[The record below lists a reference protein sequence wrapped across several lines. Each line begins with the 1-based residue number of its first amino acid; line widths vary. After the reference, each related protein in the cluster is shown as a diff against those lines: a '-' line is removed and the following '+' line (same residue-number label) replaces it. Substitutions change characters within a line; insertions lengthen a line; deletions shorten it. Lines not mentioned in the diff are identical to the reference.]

1 VNIPGS
7 PVSSTGVSDRAS
19 KGKAAPDASS
29 PSRAEWWF
37 VYVVLVATALIPGLA
52 IKYNLLSQTVIQ
64 VFWSAAYI
72 IAGLQLLRMR
82 TRVLPL
88 VKRCGALWAL
98 LILMFASTLWSVDPY
113 ITFTESIELLGTS
126 VIGLYIAARFT
137 LPEFLRLVAMMFAT
151 VGSISLLTVFANPGF
166 GREDWGSGPW
176 QGIYDDKNLL
186 GSAASLAIISQV
198 IFFPYVR
205 GRERWFLCASILL
218 SGILLIGA
226 NSATAFINCA
236 IVVVAALVA
245 IACRSPKFG
254 GFARFAAVIGAVVVA
269 TTIYVSGLTPDS
281 VYSMLG
287 RQSNLTGRTDFWP
300 YIEQAVADR
309 PVLGFGYDAFFRSS
323 VGSDYLQEYVEQ
335 AGGWSPYHAH
345 NSFLQTELDAG
356 YVGLVILIIVLA
368 TSFFRAISYFTRER
382 GSAAI
387 WPLAVIAFLTCGSYT
402 ETYYLNYNTLEW
414 ILLIAAIVYPL
425 QISEHRKGSQPSRPI
440 VV

>member
-1 VNIPGS
+1 MNIPGS
-7 PVSSTGVSDRAS
+7 PASSAGVSDRAS
-19 KGKAAPDASS
+19 KGKATPDASS
-29 PSRAEWWF
+29 PSTAEWWF

-64 VFWSAAYI
+64 VFWSAAYV

-82 TRVLPL
+82 ARVLPL
-88 VKRCGALWAL
+88 VKRCAALWAL

-113 ITFTESIELLGTS
+113 ITFTESVELLGTT
-126 VIGLYIAARFT
+126 VIGLYIAVRFT
-137 LPEFLRLVAMMFAT
+137 LPEFLRIVAMMFAT
-151 VGSISLLTVFANPGF
+151 VGSLCILTVFANPGF
-166 GREDWGSGPW
+166 GREDWGAGPW

-186 GSAASLAIISQV
+186 GSAVSLAIISQV
-198 IFFPYVR
+198 VLFPYVK
-205 GRERWFLCASILL
+205 GRNRWLLGASILL
-218 SGILLIGA
+218 SGVLLIGS

-254 GFARFAAVIGAVVVA
+254 GFARVA
-269 TTIYVSGLTPDS
+269 TLLGVLVAITSIYVFSLTPDS
-281 VYSMLG
+281 VYSALG

-309 PVLGFGYDAFFRSS
+309 PVLGFGYDAFFRSP
-323 VGSDYLQEYVEQ
+323 VGSDYLAEYVVQ

-356 YVGLVILIIVLA
+356 YVGLGVLILVLVI
-368 TSFFRAISYFTRER
+368 SFAKAIAYFARER
-382 GSAAI
+382 SIVGI
-387 WPLAVIAFLTCGSYT
+387 WPLAIIAFLTCGSYT

-414 ILLIAAIVYPL
+414 ILLMAAIVYPL
-425 QISEHRKGSQPSRPI
+425 QISEHRKGSHPPRPI